1 MVSYIRNFNDRITTA
16 NAIYVADKFHVF
28 RDFMKYTGI
37 HLENDSF
44 DNNKKI
50 LKHLSEL
57 QAIKEEKILLNPE
70 FKKLLNLL
78 KNQTYSLR
86 HYNDEKYQG
95 CSQECMNSRIYAV
108 TFGKLTNKFNFNTI
122 LKLSEIKEAIIND
135 SKLTLEF
142 KQGDRYKHSIINS
155 IERMELEKY
164 VIDTSGM
171 SYSMRKLFTNIKYGH

>member
-1 MVSYIRNFNDRITTA
+1 
-16 NAIYVADKFHVF
+16 
-28 RDFMKYTGI
+28 
-37 HLENDSF
+37 
-44 DNNKKI
+44 
-50 LKHLSEL
+50 
-57 QAIKEEKILLNPE
+57 
-70 FKKLLNLL
+70 
-78 KNQTYSLR
+78 
-86 HYNDEKYQG
+86 
-95 CSQECMNSRIYAV
+95 MNSRIYAV